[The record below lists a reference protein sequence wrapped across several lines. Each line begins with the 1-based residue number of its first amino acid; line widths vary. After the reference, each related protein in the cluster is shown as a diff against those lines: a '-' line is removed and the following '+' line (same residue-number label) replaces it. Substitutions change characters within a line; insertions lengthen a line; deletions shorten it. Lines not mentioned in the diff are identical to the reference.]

1 MRLTKDDR
9 HHLESAVAR
18 ARRLLESDFTE
29 VLEGRFGIHLSGRVE
44 DDTALKLSAS
54 DRTARRELL
63 GVLAHFQCLGVRPEE
78 AARRLLREAVFTT
91 LNRLWAIRVSE
102 AIGLLP
108 ESLARGKD
116 SRGFREVL
124 EVFPLLTK
132 DADGGY
138 WTYLRL
144 CADELARDAPV
155 LFDPRNPLL
164 VIEPSPATLDDL
176 LDILTDEALAGVWGH
191 AETLGWTY
199 QYFVSREERRAARE
213 EQAPRNSQELAVRNH
228 WFTPRYV
235 VDFLVHNT
243 LGRTLMEAGYDLL
256 EQLPMLVD
264 HPAPGSRRPE
274 LEDVRVLDPAV
285 GSGHFLLGCYD
296 VLERAWEQVGVPPE
310 KSASRILPCL
320 WGVDIDPRCAQV
332 AAAALIL
339 RARRRCR

>member
-63 GVLAHFQCLGVRPEE
+63 GVLAHFQSLGVRPEE

-132 DADGGY
+132 DAHGGY

-213 EQAPRNSQELAVRNH
+213 EQAPRNSQELAVRNQ
-228 WFTPRYV
+228 WFTPA
-235 VDFLVHNT
+235 T
-243 LGRTLMEAGYDLL
+243 WWSSWSITPWAG
-256 EQLPMLVD
+256 
-264 HPAPGSRRPE
+264 H
-274 LEDVRVLDPAV
+274 
-285 GSGHFLLGCYD
+285 
-296 VLERAWEQVGVPPE
+296 
-310 KSASRILPCL
+310 
-320 WGVDIDPRCAQV
+320 
-332 AAAALIL
+332 
-339 RARRRCR
+339 